1 MLLNQHERQVVS
13 EAKIVCGRFH
23 VFDESVTALAKAIGH
38 CFGKSHRS
46 LWYRNPSSVR

>member
-38 CFGKSHRS
+38 CGIAIHPRFDE
-46 LWYRNPSSVR
+46 LWLLLR